1 MRQGYLINIY
11 SLERNLFMKIFVR
24 LLSLFVIFAF
34 MGCAKGEMNDFWKRQ
49 MGSPDDLAKPGTRTV
64 RKSTSGSSGGFF
76 STPKFMK
83 GEKGVKIT
91 KPATAST
98 VRGSFEVCMDIG
110 GFTVEPAKNGVNEGK
125 GHHHLLVD
133 VPVPSDLSQ
142 PIAKDENH
150 IHMGDGSKCKTLNLS
165 PGIHTI
171 TALFARGNHVPYDPP
186 VKDTIFVEVRGNF

>member
-1 MRQGYLINIY
+1 
-11 SLERNLFMKIFVR
+11 MKIFVR

-34 MGCAKGEMNDFWKRQ
+34 MGCAKGEMDDFWKRQ
-49 MGSPDDLAKPGTRTV
+49 MGSPDDLAKPETRTS
-64 RKSTSGSSGGFF
+64 RKTTTGGSGGGFF
-76 STPKFMK
+76 STPTFMK

-91 KPATAST
+91 SPATASN
-98 VRGSFEVCMDIG
+98 VRSPFEVCMEAS

-142 PIAKDENH
+142 PVGKDEHH
-150 IHMGDGSKCKTLNLS
+150 IHMGDGSKCKSLNLG

-171 TALFARGNHVPYDPP
+171 TTLFARGNHVPYDPP
-186 VKDTIFVEVRGNF
+186 VKDTIFVDVRGNY